1 MLHFV
6 ILFMTANLCNS
17 CNKLNKILQLY
28 ENFYPQNITGKILCN
43 ITKTFLPKMLLE
55 KKNLTNVKPDLG
67 PTLLIQPVSSV
78 LPLKYDQFCPY
89 NTISF
94 MPII

>member
-43 ITKTFLPKMLLE
+43 ITKTFLKNAAGE
-55 KKNLTNVKPDLG
+55 KEFNK
-67 PTLLIQPVSSV
+67 
-78 LPLKYDQFCPY
+78 C
-89 NTISF
+89 
-94 MPII
+94 